1 MPNLVKMKL
10 SNNPTTPALNCK
22 KKQLHHHLLHLLV
35 HLCHLLPLEC
45 HPTMLSSLMNLSS
58 QPVSKLF
65 PVLPL

>member
-22 KKQLHHHLLHLLV
+22 KKQLHHHLLHLR
-35 HLCHLLPLEC
+35 HLLPLEC

-58 QPVSKLF
+58 QPVPKLF
-65 PVLPL
+65 P